1 MERTYLNSLKPWDSQ
16 GVKWFGEE
24 EVRAY
29 SHMTRQA
36 GLEGM
41 SVQTVSI
48 LQRREL
54 DPGSYVI
61 CQGNRA
67 RKCQSRSKHPRL
79 PAQGWPTIHCAPLAR
94 GPSSRPDSSTAAL
107 ETPNTCRPAIQQVGR
122 HDGPQFAT
130 WHFLN
135 PVTALNTDPLR
146 ERRKKGLE
154 VRASCTWAG
163 KWATDKAKLKAAP
176 HTQPWDLP
184 RLLSYHKPET
194 GAPTQGGPRTQCDNL
209 RTPRCPCKVLSK
221 QRGRLCHCH
230 RAWWCPGCVPDSQ
243 LIQHFASSR
252 LIQAPPSHLPKPGQD
267 PAFFF
272 QGSTSNLVQ
281 IAELFFK

>member
-1 MERTYLNSLKPWDSQ
+1 MERTYLNSRKPWDSQ

-135 PVTALNTDPLR
+135 PVTALNTDRSLTQAWR
-146 ERRKKGLE
+146 CLETVWSQETTLLWGLGDVSVTCHSE
-154 VRASCTWAG
+154 EARALIG
-163 KWATDKAKLKAAP
+163 M
-176 HTQPWDLP
+176 
-184 RLLSYHKPET
+184 
-194 GAPTQGGPRTQCDNL
+194 
-209 RTPRCPCKVLSK
+209 
-221 QRGRLCHCH
+221 
-230 RAWWCPGCVPDSQ
+230 VP
-243 LIQHFASSR
+243 A
-252 LIQAPPSHLPKPGQD
+252 
-267 PAFFF
+267 
-272 QGSTSNLVQ
+272 
-281 IAELFFK
+281 